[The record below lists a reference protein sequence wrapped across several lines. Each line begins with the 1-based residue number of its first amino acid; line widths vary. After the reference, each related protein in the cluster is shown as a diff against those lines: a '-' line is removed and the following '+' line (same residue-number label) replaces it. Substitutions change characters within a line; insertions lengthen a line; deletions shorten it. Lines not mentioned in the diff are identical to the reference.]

1 MPADRPPR
9 RWDLFCRVVDNLG
22 DAAILW
28 RLARQLANEHGLA
41 PRLWIDDPGALAA
54 LRPGVADAPRGP
66 IDGVVIERWTEADP
80 RLAAAVPGEVADVV
94 VGGFACALPAGYR
107 EAMRARRPVWVNLD
121 YLSAEDWVAAHH
133 GLPSPKPDGLVEHFF
148 FPGFGDGTGGL
159 LREADLIARRD
170 AFGADPSAALAFLE
184 SLGVAP
190 RAGDRF
196 ASLFCYPGS
205 PVQALVE
212 ALATDPSPGRWRLL
226 LPQGVAPDAPAHP
239 SIVRVPFVPQRD
251 YDRLLWCCE
260 LNFVRG
266 EDSLV
271 RGLWAGRPI
280 VWQAYRQQDG
290 AHLPKLEA
298 FLARWLA
305 YADPGP
311 GAADAWRTVHRAW
324 NASPDPAARPA
335 TAGALPALLRSL
347 GPLRAAAGR
356 WADARSRDPDL
367 ASRLV
372 AFVCKRL

>member
-1 MPADRPPR
+1 MSADRPPR

-28 RLARQLANEHGLA
+28 RLARQLAAEHGLA
-41 PRLWIDDPGALAA
+41 VRLWIDDPGALAM
-54 LRPGVADAPRGP
+54 LRPGVTDAPAGP
-66 IDGVVIERWTEADP
+66 VDGVTVERWTDADP
-80 RLAAAVPGEVADVV
+80 RLAEAVPGEVADVV

-133 GLPSPKPDGLVEHFF
+133 GLPSPKSDGLVEHFF
-148 FPGFGDGTGGL
+148 FPGFGEATGGL

-170 AFGADPSAALAFLE
+170 AFGADPRGATAFLE

-205 PVQALVE
+205 PVRELLE
-212 ALATDPSPGRWRLL
+212 ALTADPAPGRWRVL
-226 LPQGVAPDAPAHP
+226 LPQGVAPDAPEHP
-239 SIVRVPFVPQRD
+239 SLVRVPFVPQRD
-251 YDRLLWCCE
+251 YDLLLWSCE

-280 VWQAYRQQDG
+280 VWQAYRQPDG

-298 FLARWLA
+298 LLERWLA
-305 YADPGP
+305 DAAPGP
-311 GAADAWRTVHRAW
+311 AAADAWRAVHRAW
-324 NASPDPAARPA
+324 NASPDPASRSA
-335 TAGALPALLRSL
+335 TAGALPGLLGALAA
-347 GPLRAAAGR
+347 LRAAAGR
-356 WADARSRDPDL
+356 RADVRSRDPDL

-372 AFVCKRL
+372 AFVCERL